1 MSNVKGK
8 PDGGPPTLLVCEGES
23 VMSTLRAQRK
33 LRSRLTWRV
42 AAWVLPALLMGSLA
56 IYAWNSSL
64 WPGRQEATTTPQAC
78 DVVNDARIQTL
89 VAEPA
94 NGSSDAPGRTSV
106 CSWESPENNFPW
118 QTLTVRITRESRS
131 LATSASSRA
140 ASSMQARRAAPGA
153 SRSDGGTFQP
163 IDGVGD
169 DAWARIRSDRS
180 STDAQVL
187 ARRANVWVHVDYDVV
202 RLTPDGVDNDDVRA
216 RLIAV
221 AMDAL
226 SQVRLN

>member
-1 MSNVKGK
+1 MH
-8 PDGGPPTLLVCEGES
+8 
-23 VMSTLRAQRK
+23 
-33 LRSRLTWRV
+33 
-42 AAWVLPALLMGSLA
+42 
-56 IYAWNSSL
+56 
-64 WPGRQEATTTPQAC
+64 
-78 DVVNDARIQTL
+78 
-89 VAEPA
+89 
-94 NGSSDAPGRTSV
+94 
-106 CSWESPENNFPW
+106 
-118 QTLTVRITRESRS
+118 
-131 LATSASSRA
+131 
-140 ASSMQARRAAPGA
+140 ARRAAPGA

-221 AMDAL
+221 ATDAL